1 MLAKLDRGLIF
12 KKIKELGYS
21 SAQLYAE
28 RTTTTQVEIQDK
40 DHKVRHFESGG
51 ISIEL
56 AQMTTGTIST
66 FRTNQFSTE
75 AVLALLE
82 PRNIPMGIYNS
93 APSSPSSQYSLGMKL
108 QSLQLLV
115 RKINLDNTLVTPVH
129 FFYQEKRQRFECCNE
144 SLEISTGEV
153 ETGEVKL
160 QVRSSHRG
168 QNLNFCHEMSS
179 SNLKDLAQQL
189 NKLPEEIQ
197 RRIRLGSTE
206 RWPLPQ
212 GELQVAWSSKA
223 LAKMLA
229 CFIRGF
235 EGDLFLKNFSFLSKA
250 SLPLPFKFSIY
261 ESPDV
266 THLEVDHEGGTRKPL
281 VVFDGKSP
289 KALALDSLT
298 ANELNVESTGHSRRE
313 SFESVPSIGFWHPH
327 LKGHSKVDSILGMMS
342 QGIWVEDLEID
353 EWDLISGL
361 VSLHF
366 SQTNLV
372 HQGQLGE
379 SIEPFNWTLSLT
391 DLLGSMTHFSTQTTT
406 CGLFHSKQKQKIFT
420 QYTTPV
426 ALSSALDLPGSVP
439 ASHYWE

>member
-1 MLAKLDRGLIF
+1 MLAKLDRDLIF
-12 KKIKELGYS
+12 KRIKELGYS

-28 RTTTTQVEIQDK
+28 RATTTQVEIQDK
-40 DHKVRHFESGG
+40 DQKARHFESGG

-56 AQMTTGTIST
+56 TQMTTGTLST

-82 PRNIPMGIYNS
+82 PRNITIGSYKAS
-93 APSSPSSQYSLGMKL
+93 PSSPGSHYSLGKKL
-108 QSLQLLV
+108 QSLQFLV
-115 RKINLDNTLVTPVH
+115 RKINLENALVTPVH

-144 SLEISTGEV
+144 SLEISTGEI

-160 QVRSSHRG
+160 DIKSCYRG
-168 QNLNFCHEMSS
+168 QNLNFCLQISS
-179 SNLKDLAQQL
+179 SSLEGLAQQL

-206 RWPLPQ
+206 RWPLPE
-212 GELQVAWSSKA
+212 GKLQVAWSSKA

-250 SLPLPFKFSIY
+250 ALPLPFQFSIY
-261 ESPDV
+261 ESPDGN
-266 THLEVDHEGGTRKPL
+266 HLGVDHEGRNRKPL
-281 VVFDGKSP
+281 IVFDGKRP
-289 KALALDSLT
+289 RALALDSLT
-298 ANELNVESTGHSRRE
+298 ADELSVESTGHSRRE
-313 SFESVPSIGFWHPH
+313 SFESIPSIGFWHPH
-327 LKGHSKVDSILGMMS
+327 LKGHSEVDSILGMMS

-379 SIEPFNWTLSLT
+379 SLEPFAWTLSLT
-391 DLLGSMTHFSTQTTT
+391 DLLSSMTHFSTQTAT
-406 CGLFHSKQKQKIFT
+406 CGLFHCKQKQKIFT
-420 QYTTPV
+420 EYTTPM
-426 ALSSALDLPGSVP
+426 ALSNALKLPGSVP